1 MPIFLST
8 TTPTVVGPD
17 AWSSVM
23 SALTSQISVTTIIGV
38 LATLVTAGI
47 GLVFMWWGVR
57 KALRSLMA
65 AFRKGKMSL

>member
-1 MPIFLST
+1 MMALLTGST
-8 TTPTVVGPD
+8 VSASD
-17 AWSSVM
+17 WSSVID
-23 SALTSQISVTTIIGV
+23 ALTGQISVSTIVAV

-57 KALRSLMA
+57 KAVGSLMS